1 MVQKNLV
8 FWLNSKTSTEQIAP
22 SAGCQTGQLK
32 NRHLPGF
39 ALIFIL
45 RWSLLL
51 VFVGSC
57 QFLSNSYLTK
67 KNLSENLI
75 WIILYKFEK
84 SDS

>member
-1 MVQKNLV
+1 MVPKNLI

-45 RWSLLL
+45 RRGLLL
-51 VFVGSC
+51 MFVANC
-57 QFLSNSYLTK
+57 QFFTNSYLTK

-75 WIILYKFEK
+75 WIILYKFEE